1 MTVKLRMN
9 LIKVYFNQNKK
20 ELSLVIKTETIQ
32 EIINFQVIKNMIEKM
47 IQMKKNK
54 ENKNQ
59 DKNLKIKMTKMMM
72 TVTFERKVQK

>member
-72 TVTFERKVQK
+72 IVIFERKVQK